1 MCRNGERK
9 TFLDLPMQPAIITS
23 LAVNNPEIITIYLD
37 DERSLSMLVRY
48 FAEIE
53 NLTLEKHRRWI
64 LLEEQV
70 FSFEDCDKVFHLQQ
84 MLGFASTA
92 DVPSLSFA

>member
-1 MCRNGERK
+1 MR
-9 TFLDLPMQPAIITS
+9 PAIITS
-23 LAVNNPEIITIYLD
+23 LEVDNPEIITIYLD
-37 DERSLSMLVRY
+37 DERSISVPVRY

-53 NLTLEKHRRWI
+53 NLTLEERRRWI
-64 LLEEQV
+64 LLDEQV
-70 FSFEDCDKVFHLQQ
+70 FSFEDCDEVFHLQQ